1 MPQPVSYNPGTPVS
15 GSIQEN
21 NISYVVDSQQRNYR
35 GGFGGLSWMSEVP
48 AENNVIFIGNST
60 SLGRGPANIPLF
72 YPAYNTSQANIVY
85 AANTLPGSPR
95 NFTTSASAYNWAVT
109 NNFFINN
116 SDNPIPRIDA
126 DGLVLYVD
134 ANQPTSYP
142 QINNTWYDLSGQ
154 NNITNLLNGPAWNSN
169 GWIVF
174 DSTDDY
180 ADTSLNTN
188 ALFSSNDPFSVSITI
203 KPTETINAN
212 SGLITNQKYQ
222 SEGSPG
228 GFGLVTYNTN
238 QVAINLTKNDG
249 TGTVSYEALAPT
261 TLTINSWQ
269 NITYTYDPG
278 GGTVTG
284 YKNGTLVNSST
295 SAAYKWTPE
304 ARVSWIGR
312 NWQGGW
318 SSDFFSSEISNVSIY
333 RKTLSQSEIKQNYF
347 QSNIVTDGLVLM
359 ADASNLVSYPKSGTV
374 AYNLTGSL
382 TGSLLNGVGFSQENG
397 GNWTFDGVDDRISF
411 QSPFGDIDWG
421 TTAFTVMG
429 WIKVDSPN
437 DNDWCLLS
445 SATNSNLIFGTLPYP
460 AGNSLYVYG
469 LRNSLGSPNNQVF
482 NFFASNLW
490 PNGYYR
496 DTWLHV
502 TLTYNGNG
510 LSLGNFA
517 IYSNGVSRTLNNG
530 GSAGYSNANVIQL
543 GRSTYGTGPTEYPNL
558 IVYNRALTPTE
569 VAQNYEATKY
579 KFPGQQIV
587 TNGLVLNLDAANKD
601 SYPGTGTTWYD
612 LSGNGINGYLT
623 NGPTFLPNQ
632 NGGIFNFDYVDD
644 YVNIGNNLGAPS
656 TFTLSAWVRSSNI
669 SQPQNIFNGN
679 PPFFLRITS
688 STIRCAVYTGTWIFV
703 NGSITLSSNTWY
715 NLVLTYD
722 QSTVKGYVN
731 GVLDVNSVKTGTP
744 IYGALNNLGFT
755 TGGEDAPSVT
765 NIAVAQVYNRALS
778 AAEIT
783 QNYNATKTRFGL

>member
-21 NISYVVDSQQRNYR
+21 SISYVVDGQQRNYR

-72 YPAYNTSQANIVY
+72 YPAYNNSSANIVY

-95 NFTTSASAYNWAVT
+95 NFTTTGSAYNWAVT

-116 SDNPIPRIDA
+116 SNNPIPRIDA

-154 NNITNLLNGPAWNSN
+154 NNVTNLLNGPAWNSN

-180 ADTSLNTN
+180 ADTSINTN

-212 SGLITNQKYQ
+212 SGLVTNQKYQ
-222 SEGSPG
+222 SEVSPG

-261 TLTINSWQ
+261 TLSINSWQ

-278 GGTVTG
+278 AGTVTG
-284 YKNGTLVNSST
+284 YKNGTLANSYT

-333 RKTLSQSEIKQNYF
+333 RKTLSQTEIKQNYF
-347 QSNIVTDGLVLM
+347 QSNIVQDGLVFM
-359 ADASNLVSYPKSGTV
+359 IDANNLVSYPKSGTTL
-374 AYNLTGSL
+374 YNLTGSIAS
-382 TGSLLNGVGFSQENG
+382 GSLINGPTFSPSNG
-397 GNWTFDGVDDRISF
+397 GLIVFDGVDDYV
-411 QSPFGDIDWG
+411 QLNG
-421 TTAFTVMG
+421 TVSLNVWTITTNLFYNYQNKTYEFFLGNATDG
-429 WIKVDSPN
+429 AQGKI
-437 DNDWCLLS
+437 LLS
-445 SATNSNLIFGTLPYP
+445 YAGQVSFRNSNYYNFSKNSSELSNKFSNLSFVSNGTSI
-460 AGNSLYVYG
+460 SLYVDG
-469 LRNSLGSPNNQVF
+469 VF
-482 NFFASNLW
+482 NSSVTPPSTNIPLNTIGNAWTDLV
-490 PNGYYR
+490 
-496 DTWLHV
+496 WLP
-502 TLTYNGNG
+502 
-510 LSLGNFA
+510 SFKLGDLCM
-517 IYSNGVSRTLNNG
+517 YD
-530 GSAGYSNANVIQL
+530 
-543 GRSTYGTGPTEYPNL
+543 
-558 IVYNRALTPTE
+558 RALTPSE
-569 VAQNYEATKY
+569 VQQNYQATKD
-579 KFPGQQIV
+579 KFQGQQII
-587 TNGLVLNLDAANKD
+587 TNGLIFNLDAANKD

-612 LSGNGINGYLT
+612 LSGNNYNGTLV

-644 YVNIGNNLGAPS
+644 YVSIGNNLGSPS

-744 IYGALNNLGFT
+744 IYGALNTLGFT

-765 NIAVAQVYNRALS
+765 NIAVAQIYNRALS
-778 AAEIT
+778 ATEIA
-783 QNYNATKTRFGL
+783 QNYNATKGRFGL